1 MIHIADA
8 PCHGEQYHNTSDS
21 YPKGDPAGIT
31 HDQMMA
37 EVVRLDIQYFFGYI
51 NKDLTD
57 KMIDVFNNSLQ
68 RQSSRRLMIRKVEA
82 TKPEQIIDAAYKSV
96 TASVYAASAKQNK

>member
-1 MIHIADA
+1 
-8 PCHGEQYHNTSDS
+8 
-21 YPKGDPAGIT
+21 
-31 HDQMMA
+31 MMA

-68 RQSSRRLMIRKVEA
+68 RQSSRRLMICKVEA
-82 TKPEQIIDAAYKSV
+82 TKPEQIIDTVYKSV
-96 TASVYAASAKQNK
+96 TASVYAVSAKQNK